1 MPPTAKFSK
10 EKIVEAALDIVR
22 TEGFDALTAR
32 ALGTKLGSSAA
43 RRGRFLQYFP
53 TWKKYSS
60 PSRKLPKCFI
70 KNMSARDYR
79 KVLLLKGLEPSI
91 FYSP

>member
-32 ALGTKLGSSAA
+32 ALGTKLGSSDFYGIFQH
-43 RRGRFLQYFP
+43 GRSTAVRHGSCQNAL
-53 TWKKYSS
+53 
-60 PSRKLPKCFI
+60 
-70 KNMSARDYR
+70 
-79 KVLLLKGLEPSI
+79 
-91 FYSP
+91 

>member
-32 ALGTKLGSSAA
+32 ALVYFILHKRDKTVPASFYDRAQTDSRFG
-43 RRGRFLQYFP
+43 RRTAF
-53 TWKKYSS
+53 
-60 PSRKLPKCFI
+60 
-70 KNMSARDYR
+70 D
-79 KVLLLKGLEPSI
+79 
-91 FYSP
+91 